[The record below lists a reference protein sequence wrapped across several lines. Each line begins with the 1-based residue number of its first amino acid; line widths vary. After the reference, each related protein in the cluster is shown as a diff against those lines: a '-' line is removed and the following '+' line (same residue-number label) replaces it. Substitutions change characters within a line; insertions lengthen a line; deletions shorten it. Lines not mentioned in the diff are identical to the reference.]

1 MEFSAQQIAALL
13 SGTVEGNPD
22 VRVSQLSKIEEGKP
36 ETLSFLANPLYTQYI
51 YTTEASI
58 VIVSDQ
64 FVAEKQVLST
74 LIRVADPYASFATL
88 LELYNKIR
96 NDKKGVSKVSHIPES
111 AKLGDEVYVG
121 EFAVLG
127 EHVRV
132 GNNVKIYPQVYVGD
146 NTVIGDNT
154 TLYAGVKIYS
164 DTVIGSNCTIHS
176 GTVIGADGFGF
187 APQQGDTFKK
197 VAQIGNV
204 VIEDWVEIGANTCID
219 RATLGSTIIRRG
231 VKLDNLIQIA
241 HNVEIGNN
249 TVIAAQTG
257 VSGSTHIGANRM
269 FGGQVGIAGHLRIA
283 DEVKMAAQSG
293 IGSSI
298 KNRGAVVMGAP
309 AIDAHAYQRAFVI
322 FKQLPELEKRLRA
335 LEKLNATK

>member
-1 MEFSAQQIAALL
+1 M
-13 SGTVEGNPD
+13 
-22 VRVSQLSKIEEGKP
+22 
-36 ETLSFLANPLYTQYI
+36 SFLANPLYTQYI

-88 LELYNKIR
+88 LELYNKFR

-111 AKLGDEVYVG
+111 AKLGEEVYVG

-176 GTVIGADGFGF
+176 IVTG
-187 APQQGDTFKK
+187 K
-197 VAQIGNV
+197 QIG
-204 VIEDWVEIGANTCID
+204 
-219 RATLGSTIIRRG
+219 RAH
-231 VKLDNLIQIA
+231 V
-241 HNVEIGNN
+241 
-249 TVIAAQTG
+249 
-257 VSGSTHIGANRM
+257 
-269 FGGQVGIAGHLRIA
+269 
-283 DEVKMAAQSG
+283 
-293 IGSSI
+293 
-298 KNRGAVVMGAP
+298 
-309 AIDAHAYQRAFVI
+309 
-322 FKQLPELEKRLRA
+322 
-335 LEKLNATK
+335 